1 MDFAWSKQQS
11 ELYDRTLAFARARLD
26 NAGLVKREHDRRF
39 SMEGFRQCGDHG
51 LTGLS
56 IPEAHGGMGLDAL
69 TTAYTIEAFGRG
81 CLDMGLV
88 FSVSAHLFA
97 CAMPIALNG
106 SEQLKAAV
114 LPRLASGA
122 WIGANAITEAEAG
135 SDAFALKTT
144 AVRDGDAYMLDGAKT
159 YVTNAPVANVMLVYA
174 STNPDHGYL
183 GVSAFVVERGTPG
196 LIVGESFE
204 KIGLVTSP
212 VATVYLEGCR
222 VPARNLV
229 GAQGNGARIFASS
242 MQWERG
248 CLFAAYLGMMDRQLD
263 DTIAFAKARRQG
275 KRRISQYQAI
285 SHRIV
290 DMRLR
295 LDTAKLLLY
304 RACWAND
311 QGGDA
316 ELEVCL
322 SKIAASEAAIQS
334 SLDAI
339 QIHGGNGIVREVG
352 IERALRDAVPSTLFS
367 GTSEV
372 LRNLAAAKLGL

>member
-1 MDFAWSKQQS
+1 MEFAWNQRQT
-11 ELYDRTLAFARARLD
+11 ELYDRTLAFARDRLD
-26 NAGLVKREHDRRF
+26 NAGLANRERDRRF
-39 SMEGFRQCGDHG
+39 SIEGFRRCGEYG
-51 LTGLS
+51 LAGLS
-56 IPEAHGGMGLDAL
+56 VPEDYGGMGLDAL
-69 TTAYTIEAFGRG
+69 TTAHTIEALGHG

-106 SEQLKAAV
+106 SDELKAAV

-122 WIGANAITEAEAG
+122 WVGANAITEAEAG
-135 SDAFALKTT
+135 SDAFALKTR
-144 AVRDGDAYMLDGAKT
+144 AVRDGDTYVLDGAKS
-159 YVTNAPVANVMLVYA
+159 YVTNAPVADAMLVYA

-183 GVSAFVVERGTPG
+183 GVSAFVVENGAAG
-196 LIVGESFE
+196 LVVGKPFE

-212 VATVYLEGCR
+212 VAAVYLDGCR

-229 GAQGNGARIFASS
+229 GAPGNGAQIFASS
-242 MQWERG
+242 MRWERA
-248 CLFAAYLGMMDRQLD
+248 CLFAAYLGVMNRQLD
-263 DTIAFAKARRQG
+263 DTIAFARERRQG

-285 SHRIV
+285 AHRIV
-290 DMRLR
+290 DMKMR

-304 RACWAND
+304 RACWAGD

-322 SKIAASEAAIQS
+322 AKIAASEAAIQL

-339 QIHGGNGIVREVG
+339 QIHGGNGVIREVG
-352 IERALRDAVPSTLFS
+352 VERALRDAVPSTLFS

>member
-1 MDFAWSKQQS
+1 MEFAWNKQQC
-11 ELYDRTLAFARARLD
+11 ELYDRTFVFARDRLD
-26 NAGLVKREHDRRF
+26 NAGLANRERDRRF
-39 SMEGFRQCGDHG
+39 AMEGFRRCGDYG
-51 LTGLS
+51 LAGLS
-56 IPEAHGGMGLDAL
+56 VPEAHGGMGLDAL
-69 TTAYTIEAFGRG
+69 TTAHTIEAFGRG

-97 CAMPIALNG
+97 CAMPIALAG
-106 SEQLKAAV
+106 SDPLKAAV

-122 WIGANAITEAEAG
+122 WVGANAITEAEAG

-144 AVRDGDAYMLDGAKT
+144 AVRDGDAYVLDGAKS
-159 YVTNAPVANVMLVYA
+159 YVTNAPVADVMLVYA
-174 STNPDHGYL
+174 STNRDHGYL
-183 GVSAFVVERGTPG
+183 GVSAFVVENGTPG
-196 LIVGESFE
+196 LVIGEPFE
-204 KIGLVTSP
+204 KLGLVTSP

-248 CLFAAYLGMMDRQLD
+248 CLFAAYLGMMERQLD
-263 DTIAFAKARRQG
+263 DTIAFARERRQG

-285 SHRIV
+285 AHRIV

-304 RACWAND
+304 RACWASD

-322 SKIAASEAAIQS
+322 AKICASEAAIQS

-352 IERALRDAVPSTLFS
+352 IERALRDAVPSKLFS

>member
-1 MDFAWSKQQS
+1 
-11 ELYDRTLAFARARLD
+11 
-26 NAGLVKREHDRRF
+26 
-39 SMEGFRQCGDHG
+39 MEGFRLAGAHG

-56 IPEAHGGMGLDAL
+56 IPEAYGGMGLDAL

-97 CAMPIALNG
+97 CAMPIALSG
-106 SEQLKAAV
+106 SEGLKAEV

-122 WIGANAITEAEAG
+122 WVGANAITEAEAG
-135 SDAFALKTT
+135 SDAFALKTR
-144 AVRDGDAYMLDGAKT
+144 AVRDGDAYVLDGAKS
-159 YVTNAPVANVMLVYA
+159 YVTNAPVADVMLVYA

-183 GVSAFVVERGTPG
+183 GVSAFVVEKGTPG
-196 LIVGESFE
+196 LIVGEPFE
-204 KIGLVTSP
+204 KIGLMTSP
-212 VATVYLEGCR
+212 IATVYLEGCR
-222 VPARNLV
+222 VPSRNLV

-242 MQWERG
+242 MQWERA

-263 DTIAFAKARRQG
+263 DTIAYAKERRQG

-290 DMRLR
+290 DMRMR

-304 RACWAND
+304 RACWASD

-322 SKIAASEAAIQS
+322 AKLATSEAAIQS

-339 QIHGGNGIVREVG
+339 QIQGGNGVVREVG
-352 IERALRDAVPSTLFS
+352 VERALRDAVPSTLFS

>member
-1 MDFAWSKQQS
+1 MEFAWSMQQS
-11 ELYDRTLAFARARLD
+11 ELYDRTLAFARDRLD
-26 NAGLVKREHDRRF
+26 NAGLAKRERDRRF
-39 SMEGFRQCGDHG
+39 SLDGFRLCGGHG
-51 LTGLS
+51 LAGLS
-56 IPEAHGGMGLDAL
+56 VPEAYGGLGLDAL
-69 TTAYTIEAFGRG
+69 TTAHTIEAFGRG

-88 FSVSAHLFA
+88 FSVAAHLFA
-97 CAMPIALNG
+97 CAMPIAIAG
-106 SEQLKAAV
+106 SDSLKAAV

-122 WIGANAITEAEAG
+122 WVGANAITEAEAG

-144 AVRDGDAYMLDGAKT
+144 AVRDGDVYVLDGAKS
-159 YVTNAPVANVMLVYA
+159 YVTNAPMADVMLVYA

-183 GVSAFVVERGTPG
+183 GVSAFVVENGTPG
-196 LIVGESFE
+196 LIVGEPFE

-222 VPARNLV
+222 VPARNLL

-263 DTIAFAKARRQG
+263 DTIAFAKERRQG

-304 RACWAND
+304 RACWASD